1 MFYSTS
7 NLSFRVVYDIGLTNC
22 IKKVNQTITHNL
34 LYITLFKLLV
44 LNLTSSCVELFNSLS
59 MCKDLSMEMCVMGGL
74 TNGQRKFAL
83 SALD

>member
-34 LYITLFKLLV
+34 LYVTFFKLLV
-44 LNLTSSCVELFNSLS
+44 LNLTSSCVDLSNSLS
-59 MCKDLSMEMCVMGGL
+59 MCRDLLMEMCVMGGL
-74 TNGQRKFAL
+74 TNGQKKFVL

>member
-1 MFYSTS
+1 M
-7 NLSFRVVYDIGLTNC
+7 YDIGLTNC

-34 LYITLFKLLV
+34 LYVTFFKPLV
-44 LNLTSSCVELFNSLS
+44 LTLTSSCVEPFNSLS
-59 MCKDLSMEMCVMGGL
+59 MCKDILMEMCVMGGL